1 MLKAIV
7 NYSKKVPAET
17 EYSSQ
22 GYSLSLETEITPG
35 DASSIQAQLHDAFE
49 LVKASVD
56 HELATAGAGTGS
68 DGTNVTHVTNV
79 TGSAS
84 VSRSNGAGGNRTPVP
99 SRNADSRPDRKASN
113 KQVGYINSLAS
124 NNGIPLSELLAEIQR
139 RFNAA
144 SLYDLTSHEASQ
156 IIDEM
161 NKVGRRQ
168 RAA

>member
-22 GYSLSLETEITPG
+22 GYSLSLETEIVPG
-35 DASSIQAQLHDAFE
+35 DASSIHAQLHDAFQ

-56 HELATAGAGTGS
+56 QELASGS
-68 DGTNVTHVTNV
+68 GN
-79 TGSAS
+79 GSA
-84 VSRSNGAGGNRTPVP
+84 NTGASGNAIASGTAPV
-99 SRNADSRPDRKASN
+99 RKADAPARKAEPAPQQERRKASN
-113 KQVGYINSLAS
+113 KQLSYINSLAS
-124 NNGIPLSELLAEIQR
+124 NNGIPLSELTAEIQR
-139 RFNAA
+139 RFEAA
-144 SLYDLTSHEASQ
+144 SLYDLSAQEASQ

-161 NKVGRRQ
+161 NKAGRRQ